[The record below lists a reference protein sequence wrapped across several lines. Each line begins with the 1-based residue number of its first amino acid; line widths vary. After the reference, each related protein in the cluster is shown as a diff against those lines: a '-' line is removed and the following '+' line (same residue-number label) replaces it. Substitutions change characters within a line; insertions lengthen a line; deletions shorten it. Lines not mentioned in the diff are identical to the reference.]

1 MFFKHA
7 LGMIRTKGRIVNIE
21 KIQNRTVYI
30 KQGVQGKDQYK
41 YNNYSGGNGT
51 YVTGGE
57 YFGTSLNV
65 KIYVYDLKRCYTVD
79 VYDDIKRL
87 TGKTRISAKLLEKIE
102 NHQGEKVDVF
112 VNEYMNQVMF
122 DPSILIKS

>member
-1 MFFKHA
+1 
-7 LGMIRTKGRIVNIE
+7 MIRTKGRIVNIE